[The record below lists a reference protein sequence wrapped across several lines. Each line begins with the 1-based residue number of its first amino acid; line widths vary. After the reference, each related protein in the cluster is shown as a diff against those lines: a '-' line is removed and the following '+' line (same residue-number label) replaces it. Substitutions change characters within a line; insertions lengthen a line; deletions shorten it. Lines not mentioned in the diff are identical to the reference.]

1 MTPITRIFLVL
12 KGPYHDQPTFY
23 MLKHLFCRFQRHFC
37 CPDWIFDSPRIKQKL
52 KFLALV
58 RHVKLAIRN
67 NRWHVKKA
75 IRNNKWHAKMAIRN
89 NKWHA
94 KQAIHKIV
102 PDSQF
107 CVPPI
112 VPDSRFRVPLNVP
125 DSLFYVPP
133 IVPDSHFYVPHQCE
147 EFQFLLDCGTIKDPI
162 RTTNMS
168 LNSAK

>member
-1 MTPITRIFLVL
+1 MINTLKIPFIL
-12 KGPYHDQPTFY
+12 KGPYHDQPSFY
-23 MLKHLFCRFQRHFC
+23 MLKYSFCLVPRHIC
-37 CPDWIFDSPRIKQKL
+37 CPNWIFDSPTIKQKL

-58 RHVKLAIRN
+58 RHVK
-67 NRWHVKKA
+67 VA
-75 IRNNKWHAKMAIRN
+75 IRNNKWHVKMAIRNNKWHVKMAIRN

-94 KQAIHKIV
+94 KQAIQNIV

-107 CVPPI
+107 CVPLI
-112 VPDSRFRVPLNVP
+112 VPDSQFCVPL
-125 DSLFYVPP
+125 